1 LVLLQESLPAG
12 WYEAVVI
19 ARDNEQLTLRLRD
32 YPKYPSFIRHLRSVA
47 LVYPGLA

>member
-1 LVLLQESLPAG
+1 MVLLQENLAAG

-32 YPKYPSFIRHLRSVA
+32 YPKYPNFIRHIRSVG
-47 LVYPGLA
+47 LVHPGI